1 MLHVPLSR
9 FGFAARMTSPRIV
22 SRSLRGL
29 MAMGIAGLL
38 LISPLGLAAPFGF
51 TASAEQSSDS
61 KASRFNHFVLY
72 RDSAG
77 EVVCRA
83 ATLAESNQLDKIN
96 PSNQRLQPINHLPSD
111 RYAHR
116 TSKAGTT
123 TFSATNLTII
133 LRATAQLDANTA
145 AKNAFIKAAQNWE
158 TVILSPITIYV
169 DVDYGTTN
177 FGAAWSSNN
186 VLGSTSTPGNSYPY
200 QSVRTNMIAEAVG
213 EGNATKQAI
222 FNALPSTTV
231 PTDLGS
237 ASTTSVSS
245 SLARAI
251 GLLPPVA
258 QSTDSAA
265 RIAFNSLASPYD
277 FDPTDGITAGQ
288 TDFDAVATHEI
299 GHALGFVSDAG
310 TSSTVARDAVWDL
323 YRFRTGT
330 TTGTF
335 TTAQRIVTIGGTPD
349 PLQFDF
355 VPGNAELGLST
366 GGPSAVT
373 TNGGDGRQSSHW
385 KHVSGCTPPIGI
397 MDPAIPSTCRR
408 TITPSDLLA
417 ISSFG
422 YNLTNNNAPPGPPPP
437 PPPPANDN
445 FASAQALSGCSG
457 SATGTNIGATQEAGE
472 PSNLFPESAGTTT
485 SVWYQW
491 QAPTTASV
499 TIDTIGSDFDTVLA
513 VYSGT
518 SLATLGTAI
527 AHNDDNED
535 PNTPEHETTS
545 LVTFNATQGT
555 IYRIAVGGF
564 NNGGSGG
571 DVGGIKLNWT
581 EANCAFPTPAIITED
596 GATSKAVAVDS
607 VTFLRGPF
615 SVNGPNNF
623 SSDQH
628 TRVILFT
635 SPNLGL
641 TVPDPSILTV
651 QAGGTS
657 LTVENVGTL
666 TGVAGLDASYIVV
679 RLPTGLATG
688 DLPLT
693 VTFHGVTSSNNPTL
707 SIQ

>member
-1 MLHVPLSR
+1 MLYLPLTR
-9 FGFAARMTSPRIV
+9 FGPAARITSTLIV
-22 SRSLRGL
+22 SQSLRRL
-29 MAMGIAGLL
+29 AAMGIAVLL
-38 LISPLGLAAPFGF
+38 LIAPLGFAP
-51 TASAEQSSDS
+51 
-61 KASRFNHFVLY
+61 SRFSVRAQGTSASKPSGLNHFVLY
-72 RDSAG
+72 QDSSG
-77 EVVCRA
+77 EVVCRV
-83 ATLAESNQLDKIN
+83 ATQAERTQLDKID

-116 TSKAGTT
+116 TSRAGTT
-123 TFSATNLTII
+123 AFSATNLTII
-133 LRATAQLDANTA
+133 LRATTQLNDPSNAA
-145 AKNAFIKAAQNWE
+145 AKAAFIRAAQNWE
-158 TVILSPITIYV
+158 TIILSPITIYL

-177 FGAAWSSNN
+177 FGTPWGAN
-186 VLGSTSTPGNSYPY
+186 VLGSTSTPGNGYPY

-231 PTDLGS
+231 PTDLGN

-251 GLLPPVA
+251 GLLPAVA

-265 RIAFNSLASPYD
+265 RTAFNSNFTYD
-277 FDPTDGITAGQ
+277 FDPSDGISGG

-310 TSSTVARDAVWDL
+310 TSSTVPSDAVWDL

-330 TTGTF
+330 TAGTF
-335 TTAQRIVTIGGTPD
+335 TTAQRIVTIGGSPD

-355 VPGNAELGLST
+355 VPGNTELGLST

-385 KHVSGCTPPIGI
+385 KHVTGCTTPIGI
-397 MDPAIPSTCRR
+397 MDPAIPSNCRR
-408 TITPSDLLA
+408 TITAGDQLA
-417 ISSFG
+417 LMSFG
-422 YNLTNNNAPPGPPPP
+422 YNLTNSNAPPPPPPP

-445 FASAQALSGCSG
+445 FASAQVLSGCSG
-457 SATGTNIGATQEAGE
+457 SASGANIGATREGSE
-472 PSNLFPESAGTTT
+472 PSNPDSPTTTT

-499 TIDTIGSDFDTVLA
+499 TMDTIGSDFDTVLA
-513 VYSGT
+513 VYTGA
-518 SLATLGTAI
+518 SLGSLTLLTN
-527 AHNDDNED
+527 NDDRSQS
-535 PNTPEHETTS
+535 PHEITS
-545 LVTFNATQGT
+545 LVTFSATQGT
-555 IYRIAVGGF
+555 VYRIAVAGF
-564 NNGGSGG
+564 DNNSGG
-571 DVGGIKLNWT
+571 DVGGIKLNWA
-581 EANCAFPTPAIITED
+581 EASCAFATPTIITED
-596 GATSKAVAVDS
+596 GATTKAVAIDS

-615 SVNGPNNF
+615 SVTGANNF

-641 TVPDPSILTV
+641 TVPDPATLTV
-651 QAGGTS
+651 QAGGTL

-679 RLPTGLATG
+679 RLPTGLGTG
-688 DLPLT
+688 DRPLT

>member
-9 FGFAARMTSPRIV
+9 FGFAARMTSTRVV
-22 SRSLRGL
+22 SQFLRRLAAIGT
-29 MAMGIAGLL
+29 AALL
-38 LISPLGLAAPFGF
+38 LIAPLGLTSGGF
-51 TASAEQSSDS
+51 TARAQQISSTKPS
-61 KASRFNHFVLY
+61 GRKHFVLY
-72 RDSAG
+72 QNPAG
-77 EVVCRA
+77 EVACRA
-83 ATLAESNQLDKIN
+83 ATLAEAGELDKVDT
-96 PSNQRLQPINHLPSD
+96 STQRLRQINHLQSD

-116 TSKAGTT
+116 RSKANGVAL
-123 TFSATNLTII
+123 SATNLTII
-133 LRATAQLDANTA
+133 LRATTQLQGNQAAVDAFNR
-145 AKNAFIKAAQNWE
+145 AAQNWE
-158 TVILSPITIYV
+158 TVILSPITIYI
-169 DVDYGTTN
+169 DVD
-177 FGAAWSSNN
+177 FGPSNSFN
-186 VLGSTSTPGNSYPY
+186 NNQPFPAGVLGSTSTVGSFYPY
-200 QSVRTNMIAEAVG
+200 SVLRANLIAEANG

-222 FNALPSTTV
+222 FNALPSTSV
-231 PTDLGS
+231 PTDLGN
-237 ASTTSVSS
+237 ASTTDVNSTI
-245 SLARAI
+245 ARAI
-251 GLLPPVA
+251 GLSPAVA
-258 QSTDSAA
+258 QSSDLPPQ
-265 RIAFNSLASPYD
+265 IAFNSNFTYD
-277 FDPTDGITAGQ
+277 FDPSDGISGG

-299 GHALGFVSDAG
+299 GHALGFESDAG
-310 TSSTVARDAVWDL
+310 FSTTTATPSVWDL
-323 YRFRTGT
+323 YRFRTGAT
-330 TTGTF
+330 SSTF
-335 TTAQRIVTIGGTPD
+335 STAQRVMTIGGSPD

-355 VPGNAELGLST
+355 TPGNLELGLSNAGPAT
-366 GGPSAVT
+366 GTT
-373 TNGGDGRQSSHW
+373 TNGADGWQSSHW
-385 KHVSGCTPPIGI
+385 KHVLGCSNPIGI
-397 MDPAIPSTCRR
+397 MDPAIPSNCRR
-408 TITPSDLLA
+408 TITFSDQLA
-417 ISSFG
+417 LASFG
-422 YNLTNNNAPPGPPPP
+422 YNLTNSNPPPGP

-445 FASAQALSGCSG
+445 FANAQGISGCSG
-457 SATGTNIGATQEAGE
+457 SVSGTNIGATQEAGE
-472 PSNLFPESAGTTT
+472 PANPDSPSSKT

-491 QAPTTASV
+491 QAPSTGSV
-499 TIDTIGSDFDTVLA
+499 TFDTIGSDFDTVLA

-518 SLATLGTAI
+518 TLSTLGTAI
-527 AHNDDNED
+527 AHNDDRSQ
-535 PNTPEHETTS
+535 TPHEITS
-545 LVTFNATQGT
+545 LVTFPATQGT
-555 IYRIAVGGF
+555 IYRIEVAGF
-564 NNGGSGG
+564 DNGGGG

-707 SIQ
+707 SIIP